1 LRIVNKKPDAMKKN
15 NSRRYV
21 FVTFLLLNS
30 LFFGNT
36 AFSQTKERQSLQV
49 SVGPADAENPRVR
62 ICIYN
67 PEEKKVTISIS
78 NDIDVD
84 YTVSTKEL
92 YFDQVF
98 NLSEVRDG
106 RYFFLIT
113 APKER
118 IRKELEIT
126 TVSYSDRKVNIE

>member
-1 LRIVNKKPDAMKKN
+1 MKKN

-30 LFFGNT
+30 LCFVNT
-36 AFSQTKERQSLQV
+36 VFSQTKERQSLQV
-49 SVGPADAENPRVR
+49 SIGQPDAENPRIR

-67 PEEKKVTISIS
+67 PEEKRVTISIS
-78 NDIDVD
+78 NDADVD
-84 YTVSTKEL
+84 YTLSTKEL

-98 NLSEVRDG
+98 NLSGINDG
-106 RYFFLIT
+106 KYFVLIT
-113 APKER
+113 AARGER

-126 TVSYSDRKVNIE
+126 TISRSDRKVNIE